1 MLCSA
6 GTLGCWSSLCES
18 SLLQGQ
24 HCYPRAP
31 SLSSFSF
38 FLPHRDR
45 AGAAR
50 AAFVKHFKAL
60 GVRGHARPCQ
70 GFFHARDPWIPL
82 AVPAS
87 ASPTTFLHN

>member
-6 GTLGCWSSLCES
+6 ATLRA
-18 SLLQGQ
+18 LLTSGSF
-24 HCYPRAP
+24 

-38 FLPHRDR
+38 SFLPHRDR

-60 GVRGHARPCQ
+60 GVRGHTRLCQ
-70 GFFHARDPWIPL
+70 GSPLCQGSMDIPL
-82 AVPAS
+82 AVPTS
-87 ASPTTFLHN
+87 ASPTTFLHY

>member
-1 MLCSA
+1 MRDPALL
-6 GTLGCWSSLCES
+6 TLGSF
-18 SLLQGQ
+18 
-24 HCYPRAP
+24 

-38 FLPHRDR
+38 SFLPHRDR

-60 GVRGHARPCQ
+60 GVRGHTRPCQ
-70 GFFHARDPWIPL
+70 GSPLCQGFPLCQGSMDIPL
-82 AVPAS
+82 AVPTS